1 MNSISVILGSVIILI
16 SLIISIVG
24 GLEKFHL
31 ERKNNAWLA
40 MFIVGMIGIVAG
52 IVLVLLGVY
61 SNRRKKI
68 NINKF
73 LTRPY

>member
-1 MNSISVILGSVIILI
+1 MNSISVIIGSVIIVI
-16 SLIISIVG
+16 SLIIAIVG